1 MWRRTHPFL
10 PSFLLSA
17 SYFKK
22 PKNSRSDD
30 AASLDTEKNIKSKSY
45 AKESVFRSYFSA
57 WKSIFRGMLTQ
68 SLRNPACAEKI
79 EAKTLARFVTRV
91 EGSFFKGG

>member
-45 AKESVFRSYFSA
+45 AKESVFRSYF
-57 WKSIFRGMLTQ
+57 F
-68 SLRNPACAEKI
+68 
-79 EAKTLARFVTRV
+79 RV
-91 EGSFFKGG
+91 EIDFPRNVDANLKKSCLRGKN